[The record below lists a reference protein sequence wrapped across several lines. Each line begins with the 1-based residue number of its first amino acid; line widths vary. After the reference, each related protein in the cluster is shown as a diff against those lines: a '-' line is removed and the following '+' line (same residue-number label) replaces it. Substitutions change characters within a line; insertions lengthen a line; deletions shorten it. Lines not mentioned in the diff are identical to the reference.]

1 MEPDEQQVEV
11 RILACGPDRV
21 DDLAQLTVV
30 EGTAAIRQAS
40 WLLQLS
46 GRVPGD
52 EICPLGAG
60 ALAGSSLPLDPASVA
75 SELGFGRSFQNSM
88 DAVSDRDFVAEALK
102 PGSRL
107 PLMTVRFDGTP
118 FNYDTQLKSVLDL
131 AQTRRPDA
139 KYHVVTVVPA
149 SGDPEKDSRVIENG
163 RYDVRRLEDAMTNDG
178 VAGDDIRT
186 SARTEKGVTA
196 REIRIYVE

>member
-1 MEPDEQQVEV
+1 M
-11 RILACGPDRV
+11 
-21 DDLAQLTVV
+21 
-30 EGTAAIRQAS
+30 
-40 WLLQLS
+40 
-46 GRVPGD
+46 
-52 EICPLGAG
+52 PLIKPRARPV
-60 ALAGSSLPLDPASVA
+60 ALAALALLGGCKLIDQTSFGARPVAPAP
-75 SELGFGRSFQNSM
+75 
-88 DAVSDRDFVAEALK
+88 DFVAEALK

>member
-1 MEPDEQQVEV
+1 M
-11 RILACGPDRV
+11 
-21 DDLAQLTVV
+21 
-30 EGTAAIRQAS
+30 
-40 WLLQLS
+40 
-46 GRVPGD
+46 
-52 EICPLGAG
+52 PLIKPRARPV
-60 ALAGSSLPLDPASVA
+60 ALAALAL
-75 SELGFGRSFQNSM
+75 LGGCKLIDQTTFG
-88 DAVSDRDFVAEALK
+88 AKPVSPSPDFVAEALK

>member
-1 MEPDEQQVEV
+1 M
-11 RILACGPDRV
+11 
-21 DDLAQLTVV
+21 
-30 EGTAAIRQAS
+30 
-40 WLLQLS
+40 
-46 GRVPGD
+46 
-52 EICPLGAG
+52 PLIKPRARPV
-60 ALAGSSLPLDPASVA
+60 ALAALAL
-75 SELGFGRSFQNSM
+75 LGGCKLVDQTTFG
-88 DAVSDRDFVAEALK
+88 AKPVSPSPDFVAEALK

>member
-1 MEPDEQQVEV
+1 M
-11 RILACGPDRV
+11 RRN
-21 DDLAQLTVV
+21 
-30 EGTAAIRQAS
+30 TATIPRAIFAAGAF
-40 WLLQLS
+40 WLLAGCKLIDQTTF
-46 GRVPGD
+46 
-52 EICPLGAG
+52 GAK
-60 ALAGSSLPLDPASVA
+60 PVTPAP
-75 SELGFGRSFQNSM
+75 
-88 DAVSDRDFVAEALK
+88 DFVAEALK

-107 PLMTVRFDGTP
+107 PLITIGFGGTP
-118 FNYDTQLKSVLDL
+118 VNYDAQLKSVLEL

-149 SGDPEKDSRVIENG
+149 SGDPDKDSRAIEKG

-178 VAGDDIRT
+178 IPGDDIST

>member
-1 MEPDEQQVEV
+1 M
-11 RILACGPDRV
+11 
-21 DDLAQLTVV
+21 
-30 EGTAAIRQAS
+30 
-40 WLLQLS
+40 
-46 GRVPGD
+46 
-52 EICPLGAG
+52 PLIKPRARPV
-60 ALAGSSLPLDPASVA
+60 ALAALAL
-75 SELGFGRSFQNSM
+75 LGGCKLIDQTNFG
-88 DAVSDRDFVAEALK
+88 AKPVSPSPDFVAAALK

>member
-1 MEPDEQQVEV
+1 M
-11 RILACGPDRV
+11 
-21 DDLAQLTVV
+21 
-30 EGTAAIRQAS
+30 
-40 WLLQLS
+40 
-46 GRVPGD
+46 
-52 EICPLGAG
+52 PLIKPRARPV
-60 ALAGSSLPLDPASVA
+60 ALAALAL
-75 SELGFGRSFQNSM
+75 LGGCKLIDQTTFG
-88 DAVSDRDFVAEALK
+88 AKPVSPSPDFVAAALK

>member
-1 MEPDEQQVEV
+1 M
-11 RILACGPDRV
+11 
-21 DDLAQLTVV
+21 
-30 EGTAAIRQAS
+30 
-40 WLLQLS
+40 
-46 GRVPGD
+46 
-52 EICPLGAG
+52 PLIKPRARPV
-60 ALAGSSLPLDPASVA
+60 ALAALAL
-75 SELGFGRSFQNSM
+75 LGGCKLIDQTTFG
-88 DAVSDRDFVAEALK
+88 AKPVSPSPDFVAEALK

-118 FNYDTQLKSVLDL
+118 FNYDAQLKSVLDL

>member
-1 MEPDEQQVEV
+1 MPLIKPRARPVV
-11 RILACGPDRV
+11 LA
-21 DDLAQLTVV
+21 
-30 EGTAAIRQAS
+30 
-40 WLLQLS
+40 
-46 GRVPGD
+46 
-52 EICPLGAG
+52 
-60 ALAGSSLPLDPASVA
+60 ALAL
-75 SELGFGRSFQNSM
+75 LGGCKLIDQTTFG
-88 DAVSDRDFVAEALK
+88 AKPVSPSPDFVAEALK